1 MMRWIV
7 GASMQLR
14 VLVVVVA
21 ALIMGFGATQL
32 RQMPV
37 DVLPEFSPPYVE
49 IQTESLGLS
58 AEEVEQLITV
68 PMEQD
73 LLVGLP
79 WLKTIRSESV
89 AGLSSVRL
97 EFEPGTDLMRA
108 RQMVSERMTQAVAMP
123 HVSKPP
129 TMLQPLSSSNR
140 VMIIG
145 LSSKA
150 VSHINM
156 SVLARWTIQP
166 RLMGVPGVANV
177 SIWGQRDRQLQ
188 VQVDPNRL
196 AEKNVSLLQ
205 VLETTGNSLW
215 VSSLSFVEA
224 STPGTGGFIDTAN
237 QRLGIRHILP
247 IVSPGELAQ
256 VPIEDAKGV
265 RLSDV
270 ANVVENH
277 QPLIGDALTG
287 QGPSLLLVVEKFPGA
302 NTLQVTRGVEDAMK
316 ELGPGL
322 AGITVDTSIFRP
334 ADFIETS
341 TSNVGLAAIIGFAL
355 LAIVLLVFFYDL
367 RTALISLIAI
377 PLSLVVACL
386 VLYFTGATFNMIV
399 LTGFV
404 AAISV
409 VVYDSIVDV
418 EFIVRR
424 LRIRTD
430 RSLKGTARV
439 ILDASYET
447 RSAIV
452 YAALIVLLVVVPIF
466 FMSGTS
472 GAFFRPLALSYSLAI
487 IASMVVTLTV
497 VPALCLIFV
506 PNESARRNES
516 PVVRWLQ
523 RIYEPALGH
532 TIKRGGLTFAAV
544 GALTVIGLAILP
556 LLSYAPMPAFKELS
570 MLINLK
576 AVPGTSQPEMSRISG
591 RMSDELRKI
600 DGVHNVAAH
609 IGRAVLGDQIVDVNS
624 AQLWIS
630 IDPKANYNQTAK
642 AIKSAVEGYP
652 GLSYTVQTYLRKKSG
667 DVIQEPEDSVVV
679 RVFGDKYDVLGST
692 AAEVKR
698 AISGIKGIDETNVKK
713 PIQEAVLET
722 EVDLVAAQKHGLKP
736 GDVRRAA
743 ACLLSG
749 IQVGALYEDQRV
761 FDVVV
766 WSTPETR
773 HSLSSIADLVIDAPG
788 GARVR
793 LGDVA
798 KVRIVPSASVIRH
811 DGVKRYVDVI
821 ADVKGRDLSV
831 VAGDIDKK
839 LKGIMYPQ
847 EVYARVLGDY
857 AAPQEARNHF
867 ILIACVATIGVFF
880 LLQSG
885 FGSWRLAAISFLT
898 FPTALIG
905 GLLAAIATG
914 GTIISLGALAGLL
927 AVFGLTV
934 CGSLTLIKHYQR
946 LAAITV
952 ASNLDEEV
960 AQFRAQF
967 DSRDRID
974 GMGSAYAAGF
984 GPGLVRH
991 GALERLGP
999 ILMTAVATA
1008 AALVPA
1014 LFLGDLPGLEIIR
1027 PMVVVILGGLVTS
1040 TLFTL
1045 FGIPALFLM
1054 FGPGRSSDL
1063 DDITLTMTD
1072 QDLREAMARAHV
1084 EQAVPLAN

>member
-14 VLVVVVA
+14 VLVVVIA
-21 ALIMGFGATQL
+21 ALIMVFGVVQL

-37 DVLPEFSPPYVE
+37 DVLPEFSQPYVE

-73 LLVGLP
+73 LLNGLP
-79 WLKTIRSESV
+79 WLQAIRSESV
-89 AGLSSVRL
+89 PGLSSVVL
-97 EFEPGTDLMRA
+97 MFQPGTDLMRA

-129 TMLQPLSSSNR
+129 TMLQPLSATNR

-145 LSSKA
+145 LSSKS

-188 VQVDPNRL
+188 VQVDPKRL
-196 AEKNVSLLQ
+196 AEKKVSLLQ

-256 VPIEDAKGV
+256 VPIEDAEGV

-270 ANVVENH
+270 ASVVENH
-277 QPLIGDALTG
+277 QPLIGDALTSK
-287 QGPSLLLVVEKFPGA
+287 GPGLLLVVEKFPGA
-302 NTLQVTRGVEDAMK
+302 NTLQVTSGVEEAMS

-322 AGITVDTSIFRP
+322 PGITVDTGIFRP

-341 TSNVGLAAIIGFAL
+341 ISNVGRAAIIGFIL
-355 LAIVLLVFFYDL
+355 LAVVLAVFFYDL
-367 RTALISLIAI
+367 RTTLISLIAI
-377 PLSLVVACL
+377 PLSLVAACL
-386 VLYFTGATFNMIV
+386 VLHFTGATFNMLV

-404 AAISV
+404 AAIGV
-409 VVYDSIVDV
+409 VVYDSIIDA
-418 EFIVRR
+418 EHIVRR
-424 LRIRTD
+424 LRSRTD
-430 RSLKGTARV
+430 RGFKATART
-439 ILDASYET
+439 ILDASHEA

-452 YAALIVLLVVVPIF
+452 YAAIIVLLAVAPIF
-466 FMSGTS
+466 FMGGTS
-472 GAFFRPLALSYSLAI
+472 GAFFRPLAIAYGLAI
-487 IASMVVTLTV
+487 VASMVVTLTV
-497 VPALCLIFV
+497 VPALCLMFV
-506 PNESARRNES
+506 RNETAARS
-516 PVVRWLQ
+516 ETPLVRWLQ
-523 RIYEPALGH
+523 GIYEPALRH
-532 TIKRGGLTFAAV
+532 TIRRRGLTMIAV
-544 GALTVIGLAILP
+544 GALAVIGLAILP
-556 LLSYAPMPAFKELS
+556 FLSRAPMPAFKELS

-576 AVPGTSQPEMSRISG
+576 AVPGTSQPEMSRISS

-600 DGVHNVAAH
+600 DGVRNVAAH
-609 IGRAVLGDQIVDVNS
+609 IGRAVMGDQVVDVNS
-624 AQLWIS
+624 AQLWVS
-630 IDPKANYNQTAK
+630 IDPKANYDQTAK
-642 AIKSAVEGYP
+642 AIKNAVEGYP

-667 DVIQEPEDSVVV
+667 DVIQEPEDNVVV
-679 RVFGDKYDVLGST
+679 RVFGDKYDVLGTT
-692 AAEVKR
+692 AGDVKK
-698 AISGIKGIDETNVKK
+698 AITGIKGIAELKVKT
-713 PIQEAVLET
+713 PIQEATLET

-773 HSLSSIADLVIDAPG
+773 HSISSIADLVIDAPG

-811 DGVKRYVDVI
+811 DGVKRYVDVV
-821 ADVKGRDLSV
+821 ADVKGRDLSA
-831 VAGDIDKK
+831 VAADIDQK
-839 LKGIMYPQ
+839 LKGLKYPQ
-847 EVYARVLGDY
+847 EYYARVLSNY
-857 AAPQEARNHF
+857 AAPQDAQNHL
-867 ILIACVATIGVFF
+867 ILSGSAATLGFFF
-880 LLQSG
+880 LLQSA
-885 FGSWRLAAISFLT
+885 FGSWRLAAILFLT
-898 FPTALIG
+898 IPAALVG
-905 GLLAAIATG
+905 GLMAALATG
-914 GTIISLGALAGLL
+914 GTVISLGALAGLL
-927 AVFGLTV
+927 AVFGVAV
-934 CGSLTLIKHYQR
+934 CSTLTLVKHYQR
-946 LAAITV
+946 LTAGSVTSEV
-952 ASNLDEEV
+952 DKEV
-960 AQFRAQF
+960 AEFRAQF
-967 DSRDRID
+967 EPRSRID
-974 GMGSAYAAGF
+974 SIVHSNGEGF
-984 GPGLVRH
+984 GPGLVQD
-991 GALERLGP
+991 GAVERLGP
-999 ILMTAVATA
+999 LLMTAVATA
-1008 AALVPA
+1008 VALSPA

-1027 PMVVVILGGLVTS
+1027 PMVIVTLGGLVTS

-1054 FGPGRSSDL
+1054 FGPGGGSDL
-1063 DDITLTMTD
+1063 DDLTLTMTD
-1072 QDLREAMARAHV
+1072 EELREAMARAQV
-1084 EQAVPLAN
+1084 EQTIVSVN